1 MSIINLNISLRKS
14 SLSGKDVLTAPTQTA
29 KRFHNPG
36 RPGHAI
42 GPRCLNLMSD
52 TLMRWSLAWWSD
64 WLWPMLEGGRDAAN
78 DHHAFIRL
86 RMVYRLREK
95 QPRGWCSINVWLH
108 DHVWRICLG
117 GWTDAEHHS
126 WRYCLSNCR
135 KLSIPSQEDW
145 VILQRSCCLE
155 LRFE

>member
-52 TLMRWSLAWWSD
+52 TLMR
-64 WLWPMLEGGRDAAN
+64 
-78 DHHAFIRL
+78 
-86 RMVYRLREK
+86 
-95 QPRGWCSINVWLH
+95 
-108 DHVWRICLG
+108 
-117 GWTDAEHHS
+117 
-126 WRYCLSNCR
+126 
-135 KLSIPSQEDW
+135 
-145 VILQRSCCLE
+145 
-155 LRFE
+155 